1 MQSQGGDP
9 RPSSGDGSLL
19 KTQTVSTACPADPR
33 STDSLFTLRSLLET
47 LTHRDKS
54 LPALP
59 PVSCKRRLPK
69 ASQKTL
75 VSEKEK
81 RKKKAHENASRPC
94 PLSSIA
100 SGPCVVHFSSVQTCH
115 PSARTAPW
123 HVPPEPGTRAA
134 ISIPAWELWKTPHFC
149 LHFPI
154 FSKFLFN
161 STKGS
166 SLCLLLFF
174 FNSNF

>member
-69 ASQKTL
+69 ASRKTL

-100 SGPCVVHFSSVQTCH
+100 SGPVCTSLPCRLVTLQQGQHLGVCH
-115 PSARTAPW
+115 QSQGPEQPSASRRENCGRLLPFL
-123 HVPPEPGTRAA
+123 
-134 ISIPAWELWKTPHFC
+134 SS
-149 LHFPI
+149 
-154 FSKFLFN
+154 FSY
-161 STKGS
+161 
-166 SLCLLLFF
+166 LLRVFI
-174 FNSNF
+174 